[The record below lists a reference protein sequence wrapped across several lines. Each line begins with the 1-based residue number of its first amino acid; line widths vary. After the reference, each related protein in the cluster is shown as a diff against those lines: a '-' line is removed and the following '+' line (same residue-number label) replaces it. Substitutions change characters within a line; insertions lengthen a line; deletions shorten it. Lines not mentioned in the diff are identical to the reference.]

1 MDTVNRPPQG
11 PAVVLCCTRDAR
23 HLLAPVLEMLTR
35 RGLPTEVVSG
45 LEQRDDTLLATAQRR
60 SDAVFIL
67 FADADPQV
75 VARAA
80 SRLQQAGVPSQ
91 RVIAMPTDW
100 RGPVDVAMALEIIGV
115 PMSSLPEMR
124 RAAPTGTMVI
134 PAPGVAAGESRRQPL
149 HSTSVPVLDV
159 GSDIAEPA
167 THRRRRRAV
176 AAAIGGALALAV
188 VIVAA
193 ASGDPE
199 PQPAPAV
206 TSASAGPSPVDR
218 LVSAWRGPAAPESS
232 PVVVALPVPTPPPA
246 APQPLPVAAPAAIA
260 PPPVVAPVA
269 AAPAAVA
276 PIVVEPEEAVAPEL
290 DEDEMK
296 AIYAGLTA
304 QKFRALDIVLVSPEP
319 RKKVRKRITKSPARM
334 SWTAA
339 FAYCDA
345 LEIAGVGDWRLP
357 RVGELGSLTKGALVA
372 DGKYWSQTE
381 GDTFGRSRV
390 VWNTQTEKMGT
401 APVAWKGGR
410 VVCVRTMARAPEA
423 TPAQ

>member
-1 MDTVNRPPQG
+1 METANRLPQG

-60 SDAVFIL
+60 GDAVFIL

-134 PAPGVAAGESRRQPL
+134 PAPGVAANEPRRAPL

-167 THRRRRRAV
+167 THRRRRRVV
-176 AAAIGGALALAV
+176 AAAVGGALALAV
-188 VIVAA
+188 VIAVAA
-193 ASGDPE
+193 RGEPE
-199 PQPAPAV
+199 PAPVVA
-206 TSASAGPSPVDR
+206 SASTGPSPVDR
-218 LVSAWRGPAAPESS
+218 LVAAWR
-232 PVVVALPVPTPPPA
+232 TP
-246 APQPLPVAAPAAIA
+246 
-260 PPPVVAPVA
+260 
-269 AAPAAVA
+269 
-276 PIVVEPEEAVAPEL
+276 
-290 DEDEMK
+290 
-296 AIYAGLTA
+296 
-304 QKFRALDIVLVSPEP
+304 RRS
-319 RKKVRKRITKSPARM
+319 RRRR
-334 SWTAA
+334 
-339 FAYCDA
+339 
-345 LEIAGVGDWRLP
+345 WRL
-357 RVGELGSLTKGALVA
+357 RC
-372 DGKYWSQTE
+372 
-381 GDTFGRSRV
+381 RSRRHHRLRHRRCRCRRLRRSCRHRRSCPRRPR
-390 VWNTQTEKMGT
+390 W
-401 APVAWKGGR
+401 PR
-410 VVCVRTMARAPEA
+410 PS
-423 TPAQ
+423 